1 MQIVELKLEEIRPY
15 PNNPRVNEGAVESL
29 ANIIKEL
36 GFRNPI
42 LLNKD
47 YVIIEGHTRWEACKR
62 LGMEKIPCIIEDDLT
77 EEQEKALR
85 AALTWAKRSPHSFG

>member
-1 MQIVELKLEEIRPY
+1 MQIVELKLEEIKPY

-77 EEQEKALR
+77 EEDIIEYLINSETS
-85 AALTWAKRSPHSFG
+85 LENIESYE